1 MAKPTVWFCE
11 INLENGA
18 RPAKET
24 LELDPTINVIGYG
37 CLKRCK
43 NLCDGEL
50 YAIVNGE
57 VVIGETSEHLVK
69 NVYNHIEA
77 TSVVR

>member
-1 MAKPTVWFCE
+1 MSKPTVWFCE

-18 RPAKET
+18 RMAKET
-24 LELDPTINVIGYG
+24 LEQDPTLDVIGYG

-43 NLCDGEL
+43 KLCDRAL

-57 VVIGETSEHLVK
+57 IVEGETSEQLVK
-69 NVYNHIEA
+69 NVYNHIKIPSA
-77 TSVVR
+77 VL

>member
-1 MAKPTVWFCE
+1 MANPKVWFCE

-24 LELDPTINVIGYG
+24 LEQDSNIDVIGYG

-43 NLCDGEL
+43 NLCDRNL

-57 VVIGETSEHLVK
+57 VVVGETSEHLVK
-69 NVYNHIEA
+69 NVYKHVEA
-77 TSVVR
+77 TSVIL

>member
-1 MAKPTVWFCE
+1 MANPTVWFCE

-18 RPAKET
+18 RKARET
-24 LELDPTINVIGYG
+24 LEQDPTINVIGYG

-43 NLCDGEL
+43 KCDRTL
-50 YAIVNGE
+50 YAVVNGE
-57 VVIGETSEHLVK
+57 VVEGETSEHLVK

-77 TSVVR
+77 TSAVL

>member
-1 MAKPTVWFCE
+1 MANPTVWFCE

-18 RPAKET
+18 RMAKET
-24 LELDPTINVIGYG
+24 LEQDPNINVIGYG

-43 NLCDGEL
+43 NLCDRKL

-57 VVIGETSEHLVK
+57 VVEGETSDHLVK
-69 NVYNHIEA
+69 NVYEHIEA
-77 TSVVR
+77 TSVVL

>member
-24 LELDPTINVIGYG
+24 LEQDPTINVIGYG

-43 NLCDGEL
+43 NLCDREL

-57 VVIGETSEHLVK
+57 VVVGETSEHLVK